1 MTRLPATQYDPDG
14 LAVCRLLLNRSGR
27 QIGLSDAPVLVAVA
41 GVPSEDLPDGSL
53 ALSETGSIYRRSGGS
68 WLELAASSESYS
80 SSGTPGA
87 LSASTRY
94 HDLTGAGTYTLPDPS
109 SGRRL
114 DISASVSGVVIDAGA
129 GKNINASR
137 TYSLSQWESITLIGT
152 GSNWRIY

>member
-1 MTRLPATQYDPDG
+1 MNRLPATQYDPDG
-14 LAVCRLLLNRSGR
+14 LAVCRLVVNRTGR
-27 QIGLSDAPVLVAVA
+27 QLGLTSAPVVVSVE

-53 ALSETGSIYRRSGGS
+53 ALSETGSVYRRSGGS
-68 WLELAASSESYS
+68 WVELAARSESYS

-87 LSASTRY
+87 LSASVQY
-94 HDLTGAGTYTLPDPS
+94 HNLTGAGTYTLPDPS

-114 DISASVSGVVIDAGA
+114 EVSAAVSGVEIDAGA